1 MPCHRVRIRRHAA
14 ATDASL
20 PKTAL
25 PARGRIGCGVA
36 LASAGGS
43 RRWKDNPHHWQTHI
57 LLVLLLHN
65 PDEHG

>member
-1 MPCHRVRIRRHAA
+1 MPTTAFEFDDKQRRLLR
-14 ATDASL
+14 SL